1 MGNAINFNDIPD
13 NQGFHLTGIDLKKL
27 LLQATATQKVDNR
40 FKLISRSEAKILYGS
55 KINSDWFRKQ
65 EADPNSLL
73 KMTTPENT
81 NSPVLYSKGSI
92 EQEIERLLS

>member
-40 FKLISRSEAKILYGS
+40 FKLISRSEL
-55 KINSDWFRKQ
+55 F
-65 EADPNSLL
+65 
-73 KMTTPENT
+73 
-81 NSPVLYSKGSI
+81 
-92 EQEIERLLS
+92 